1 MMTTAYSSLNHML
14 ACVTCRPDPGSLM
27 AQAQD
32 KAVIFMLGALAL
44 VFCVLFYTIYSFAKR
59 QRQYAATQA

>member
-1 MMTTAYSSLNHML
+1 MTSSLFISSVI

-32 KAVIFMLGALAL
+32 KAVLFMLAALAL
-44 VFCVLFYTIYSFAKR
+44 VFAVLFYTIYSFARR
-59 QRQYAATQA
+59 QKQFAASQA